1 MEDMTI
7 AEKVLASKAGFQKV
21 SPGQLVT
28 VNPDRVMSH
37 DNAALVIRQFREMG
51 ARRVFNPD
59 RIIIILDHRTP
70 AESEKTAS
78 AHQSIRQ
85 FVREQGIRAF
95 YDIGEGVCHQV
106 MVEKGYV
113 LPGLLI
119 LGTDSHTTS
128 YGSLGA
134 VSTGIGATEMAAVW
148 GTGELWLRV
157 PETIKILIR
166 GQFPPGVYPKD
177 LILYLLKILT
187 TRGADYRS
195 VEFYGSAIDKMGVS
209 GRFTLC
215 NMAME
220 MGAKFA
226 IVPFDKVTERYLLR
240 RGYPVPNKGQNGA
253 FWADKGAHY
262 EKIIEVDA
270 SDLEPLVSIPH
281 KPDKV
286 SSLTQVAGTK
296 IDQVV
301 IGSCTNGRLD
311 DLAITAQI
319 LRKRRVHN
327 NVRLIV
333 VPASRETYR
342 EALKR
347 GYLSTIIEA
356 GGVILNPGC
365 GPCLGAHQGILAAGE
380 KCLAT
385 TNRNFKGRMGS
396 TEAEVFLASPAV
408 AAVTSILGEIP
419 DSLNDWIPNR
429 KKDTPIH

>member
-1 MEDMTI
+1 MRDMTI
-7 AEKVLASKAGFQKV
+7 AEKVLASKAGLQRT

-28 VNPDRVMSH
+28 VTPDRVMSH

-51 ARRVFNPD
+51 ARRVFDPD
-59 RIIIILDHRTP
+59 RVVIILDHRTP
-70 AESEKTAS
+70 AESERTAS

-85 FVREQGIRAF
+85 FVKEHKIRAF

-128 YGSLGA
+128 YGSIGA

-148 GTGELWLRV
+148 ATGELWLRV
-157 PETIKILIR
+157 PETIKIIVY
-166 GQFPPGVYPKD
+166 GQFPTGVYPKD
-177 LILYLLKILT
+177 LILYLLRLLT

-195 VEFYGSAIDKMGVS
+195 VEFYGSAIDKMGIS

-226 IVPFDKVTERYLLR
+226 IVPFDKVTERYLSD
-240 RGYPVPNKGQNGA
+240 RGYPLTHKEQNGT
-253 FWADKGAHY
+253 FWADKEAHY
-262 EKIIEVDA
+262 EKIIEVNA
-270 SDLEPLVSIPH
+270 SDLEPLVAIPH

-286 SSLTQVAGTK
+286 SPLTQVAGTK

-311 DLAITAQI
+311 DLAITARI
-319 LRKRRVHN
+319 LRGRRIHPS
-327 NVRLIV
+327 VRLIV
-333 VPASRETYR
+333 VPASREIYR
-342 EALKR
+342 DALKR
-347 GYLSTIIEA
+347 GYLSSIIEA

-396 TEAEVFLASPAV
+396 SDAEVFLASPAV
-408 AAVTSILGEIP
+408 AAITAILGEIP
-419 DSLNDWIPNR
+419 DSLNEWITKER
-429 KKDTPIH
+429 VS